1 MRELITTTVNIAMI
15 KITTTRHQ
23 NESANSREGSVMM
36 KISTPRWTS
45 ENILDH
51 KVTQATTEAA
61 RGQVTEEIHITILN
75 HIIKVLKPLKMN

>member
-1 MRELITTTVNIAMI
+1 
-15 KITTTRHQ
+15 
-23 NESANSREGSVMM
+23 MM

-75 HIIKVLKPLKMN
+75 YIIKVLKPLKMNQNA